1 MAQTTTSVK
10 QSKQEALFKAKG
22 CDILIGV
29 DPGSI
34 TGVCVW
40 DNERQRI
47 ADMKSMSHI
56 KFMEWV
62 ITNKDIY
69 QILVVIEDPNLNQP
83 VFMTKEERGQ
93 IFGSDKEGSDL
104 ALRILLRRAQ
114 NIGMNKQI
122 AKTLMEFMESK
133 GIDFAPLRPYMKKM
147 NAEQFKSYTKW
158 PGVTNQHNRDAARL
172 VYGLKI

>member
-1 MAQTTTSVK
+1 MAQTPTNTK
-10 QSKQEALFKAKG
+10 QSQQAALFKAKG

-40 DNERQRI
+40 DVDRQRI

-56 KFMEWV
+56 GFMEWV
-62 ITNKDIY
+62 VVNKDMY
-69 QILVVIEDPNLNQP
+69 EVLVVIEDPNLNQP

-93 IFGSDKEGSDL
+93 IFGRDKDASEL

-122 AKTLMEFMESK
+122 AKTLMEFLESK
-133 GIDFAPLRPYMKKM
+133 GIDFAPFRPYMKKM
-147 NAEQFKSYTKW
+147 DAEQFKSYTGW
-158 PGVTNQHNRDAARL
+158 AGRTNQHNRDAARL

>member
-1 MAQTTTSVK
+1 MVQTTTDTK
-10 QSKQEALFKAKG
+10 QSQQVALFKAKG

-34 TGVCVW
+34 TGICVW

-56 KFMEWV
+56 EFMEWV
-62 ITNKDIY
+62 MINKDIY
-69 QILVVIEDPNLNQP
+69 KVLVVIENPNLNQP
-83 VFMTKEERGQ
+83 VFMTKEEKEL
-93 IFGSDKEGSDL
+93 IFGKDKEKSDL

-122 AKTLMEFMESK
+122 AKTLMEFLESK
-133 GIDFAPLRPYMKKM
+133 GIDFAPIRPYLKKM
-147 NAEQFKSYTKW
+147 DAEQFKSYTKW
-158 PGVTNQHNRDAARL
+158 AGRTNQHNRDAARL
-172 VYGLKI
+172 VYGMEL

>member
-1 MAQTTTSVK
+1 MAQTTTETK
-10 QSKQEALFKAKG
+10 QSQQAALFKAKG

-56 KFMEWV
+56 GFMEWV
-62 ITNKDIY
+62 TVNKDVY
-69 QILVVIEDPNLNQP
+69 EILVVIEDPNLNQP
-83 VFMTKEERGQ
+83 VFMTNEEKKL
-93 IFGSDKEGSDL
+93 IFGKHKGESDT

-133 GIDFAPLRPYMKKM
+133 GIDYAPFRPYMKKM
-147 NAEQFKSYTKW
+147 DAEQFKSYTKW
-158 PGVTNQHNRDAARL
+158 PGRTNQHNRDAARL

>member
-1 MAQTTTSVK
+1 MAQTTTGTK
-10 QSKQEALFKAKG
+10 QSQQAALFKAKG

-56 KFMEWV
+56 EFMEWV
-62 ITNKDIY
+62 TVNKDIY
-69 QILVVIEDPNLNQP
+69 EILVVIEDPNLNQP
-83 VFMTKEERGQ
+83 VFMTNEEKKDIFGGDNEER
-93 IFGSDKEGSDL
+93 ET

-114 NIGMNKQI
+114 NIGMNKQV
-122 AKTLMEFMESK
+122 AKTLMEFMEAK
-133 GIDFAPLRPYMKKM
+133 GIDYAPFRPYMKKM
-147 NAEQFKSYTKW
+147 DAEQFKSYTKW
-158 PGVTNQHNRDAARL
+158 PGRTNQHNRDAARL